1 MVDPFGMAAQDLV
14 ANSFWFD
21 PLQWSWNDWVDAA
34 IAAQGGIND
43 YDNLIY
49 GAEQWVS
56 DKVGGGGYGV
66 EAFNAT
72 ILVGGAGPLFDV
84 PNQYSALAAET
95 GAGGIGPVLQGQRG
109 VATAI
114 GQIEGEGGQVLGSE
128 ITIDAGGVRARPDLL
143 IQNADGS
150 LSFVEVKT
158 GGGVLTGNQQVVYP
172 LIEQGGAVPAGANA
186 AAAGLTPGVPLPPMP
201 VRIIKLP

>member
-1 MVDPFGMAAQDLV
+1 MSPRLWLLV
-14 ANSFWFD
+14 
-21 PLQWSWNDWVDAA
+21 
-34 IAAQGGIND
+34 
-43 YDNLIY
+43 
-49 GAEQWVS
+49 
-56 DKVGGGGYGV
+56 
-66 EAFNAT
+66 
-72 ILVGGAGPLFDV
+72 ILVGVGAFAPSRADARGAETCARGFLATATTARPESEPQVAGLHQGF
-84 PNQYSALAAET
+84 PACGYESASGYSQAAET